1 MPAGSAIRAPL
12 PYDAAG
18 SIRAIVMRKFFSILF
33 ATLLFLIFVTFA
45 VANRHL
51 VTVSFDPFNPDDPVL
66 SRTLPLF
73 VLIILVAILGVIA
86 GGMAT
91 WFGQRR
97 WRRAAR
103 THEADARTVR
113 AQLAELR
120 SQTQGIQGQGIQ
132 GARGEPQRLALP
144 ASFYGAA
151 GRDKQGAT
159 L

>member
-1 MPAGSAIRAPL
+1 
-12 PYDAAG
+12 
-18 SIRAIVMRKFFSILF
+18 MRKFFSILF
-33 ATLLFLIFVTFA
+33 ATLLFLVFVTFA
-45 VANRHL
+45 VANRHF

-73 VLIILVAILGVIA
+73 ALIIVVAILGVIA
-86 GGMAT
+86 GGCAT

-103 THEADARTVR
+103 HHEADARTVR
-113 AQLAELR
+113 AELAELR
-120 SQTQGIQGQGIQ
+120 RQTQGARQGSR
-132 GARGEPQRLALP
+132 AEAQRLALP
-144 ASFYGAA
+144 ASFYGSA